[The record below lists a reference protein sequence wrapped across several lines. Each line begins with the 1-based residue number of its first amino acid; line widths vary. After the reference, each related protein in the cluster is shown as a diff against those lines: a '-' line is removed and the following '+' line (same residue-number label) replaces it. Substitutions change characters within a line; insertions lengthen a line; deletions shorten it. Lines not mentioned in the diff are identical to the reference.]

1 MHTQAHTCAHAH
13 TVTHT
18 HSHTHSHTISLSCT
32 HTVWTDSML
41 LYREC
46 LPVFSLPDQE
56 KLLTLKKTQSWLA
69 NLTLAEIGI
78 DENGKVLEEMPP
90 MPEELKPKEKP
101 KSKSTKTV

>member
-1 MHTQAHTCAHAH
+1 MRAQ
-13 TVTHT
+13 
-18 HSHTHSHTISLSCT
+18 SLSLS

-41 LYREC
+41 QDRQC
-46 LPVFSLPDQE
+46 LTVFFLPDQE

>member
-1 MHTQAHTCAHAH
+1 M
-13 TVTHT
+13 
-18 HSHTHSHTISLSCT
+18 
-32 HTVWTDSML
+32 
-41 LYREC
+41 
-46 LPVFSLPDQE
+46 
-56 KLLTLKKTQSWLA
+56 TLKKTQSWLA